1 MSKPNEKM
9 EALALDVLNRQD
21 LPQDKFG
28 SVIMII
34 MMIAI
39 LVNVIRVIQECN
51 KQSQTDKTLLYK
63 QHIRELSSRRGW
75 FTKMRLRKLVRR
87 ELNSEDYKQYG
98 WNLVNAIL
106 DKGESVT
113 DEEVSTLL
121 EIANV

>member
-9 EALALDVLNRQD
+9 EAVALDVLNRQD

>member
-9 EALALDVLNRQD
+9 ETLALDVLNRQD

-34 MMIAI
+34 MMVAI

-51 KQSQTDKTLLYK
+51 KQSQTDKILLYK

-75 FTKMRLRKLVRR
+75 FTKMRLRKVIRR
-87 ELNSEDYKQYG
+87 ELKPEDYKEYG
-98 WNLVNAIL
+98 WKLVNAIL

-113 DEEVSTLL
+113 DDEVSTLL